1 MYEVRDLTNNTA
13 CFIGH
18 RKINETEDLKIRLWD
33 LIEDLILNQNVTTF
47 LFGSKSGFNNLCEEA
62 LIKAKEKYP
71 HIKRIYVRAM
81 YPYIN
86 ESYEKYL
93 LQFCDETYFPE
104 NLVNAQKSS
113 YVKRNYEMIDKS
125 NFCVFYFSEQGAPTT
140 RKSGTKVA
148 LDYAIKKKKIIYNL
162 ADK

>member
-1 MYEVRDLTNNTA
+1 MKTSTA

-18 RKINETEDLKIRLWD
+18 RKINETENLKNRLWD
-33 LIEDLILNQNVTTF
+33 LIENLILEHSVTTF
-47 LFGSKSGFNNLCEEA
+47 LFGSKSGFNDLCEKT

-71 HIKRIYVRAM
+71 HIKRVYVRTD
-81 YPYIN
+81 YQYIE

-104 NLVNAQKSS
+104 NLVNAQKSA
-113 YVKRNYEMIDKS
+113 YVKRNYEMINKS
-125 NFCVFYFSEQGAPTT
+125 DFCVFYFSKQEAPTT

-148 LDYAIKKKKIIYNL
+148 LDYAIKKHKKIFNL
-162 ADK
+162 ADN